1 MTSQYVPFIL
11 LCLSNDIC
19 EMKTNDKIQSETS
32 ALSNN
37 EKSSY
42 ISHWKH
48 GGRGLMYQVI

>member
-48 GGRGLMYQVI
+48 GGRG